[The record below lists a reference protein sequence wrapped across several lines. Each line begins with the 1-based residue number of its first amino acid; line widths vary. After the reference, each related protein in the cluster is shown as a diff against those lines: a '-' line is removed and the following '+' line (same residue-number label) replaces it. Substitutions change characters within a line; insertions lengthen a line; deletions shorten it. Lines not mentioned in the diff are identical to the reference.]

1 MFWKLYLTAL
11 VIFMVIDMF
20 WLGLIAKNFYQ
31 QQLGFLMKA
40 KANLLAAL
48 IFYFIFIFGL
58 VVFVIAPGVAKN
70 SVNDVIMY
78 GALFGLVGYATYDF
92 SNLATLK
99 NWPFLVTL
107 VDMLWGT
114 MVASLVSLL
123 TCLVALK
130 FF

>member
-1 MFWKLYLTAL
+1 MFLKLYLTAL
-11 VIFMVIDMF
+11 VIFMVMDMF
-20 WLGLIAKNFYQ
+20 WQGLIAKNFYQ

-48 IFYFIFIFGL
+48 IFYFVFIFGL

-107 VDMLWGT
+107 VDLLWGT
-114 MVASLVSLL
+114 MASSLVALL

>member
-48 IFYFIFIFGL
+48 IFYFVFIFGL

>member
-1 MFWKLYLTAL
+1 MFLKLYLTAL
-11 VIFMVIDMF
+11 VIFIVMDMF

-48 IFYFIFIFGL
+48 IFYFVFIFGL
-58 VVFVIAPGVAKN
+58 VVFVIAPGVDKKA
-70 SVNDVIMY
+70 VNDVIMY

-107 VDMLWGT
+107 VDLLWGT
-114 MVASLVSLL
+114 MASSLVALL

>member
-1 MFWKLYLTAL
+1 MFLKLYLTAL

-40 KANLLAAL
+40 KANLFAAL
-48 IFYFIFIFGL
+48 IFYFIFIYAL
-58 VVFVIAPGVAKN
+58 VVFVIAPGVAKE
-70 SVNDVIMY
+70 SVTDVIMY
-78 GALFGLVGYATYDF
+78 GALFGLATYSAYDF

-99 NWPFLVTL
+99 NWPFMVTL

-114 MVASLVSLL
+114 MVSSLVSLL

>member
-11 VIFMVIDMF
+11 VIFLVIDMF

-31 QQLGFLMKA
+31 QQLGFLLKA
-40 KANLLAAL
+40 KANLLVAL
-48 IFYFIFIFGL
+48 IFYFIFIFAL
-58 VVFVIAPGVAKN
+58 VVFVIAPGVAKE
-70 SVNDVIMY
+70 SVTDVIMY
-78 GALFGLVGYATYDF
+78 GALFGLATYSAYDF

-99 NWPFLVTL
+99 NWPVLVTL

-114 MVASLVSLL
+114 MASSLVALL
-123 TCLVALK
+123 TCLIALK

>member
-1 MFWKLYLTAL
+1 MFLKLYLTAL
-11 VIFMVIDMF
+11 VIFMVMDMF
-20 WLGLIAKNFYQ
+20 WQGLIAKNFYQ

-48 IFYFIFIFGL
+48 IFYFVFIFGL
-58 VVFVIAPGVAKN
+58 VVFVIDPGVAKN

-107 VDMLWGT
+107 VDLLWGT
-114 MVASLVSLL
+114 MASSLVALL